1 MLIIGGVNINTFI
14 TMLFDPENP
23 IIKLCA
29 QGMEMEGAGQP
40 AEALKIFQQAW
51 DEASNNLEKFSAAHY
66 VARHQNSV
74 ADKLK
79 WDQTALQLA
88 LDIKGDEIKGAYPS
102 LYLNI
107 AKCHED
113 LKDFEKAKQNYEL
126 ALSHADFL
134 HDDGYGN
141 MIKAGITN
149 GIARVSQ

>member
-1 MLIIGGVNINTFI
+1 
-14 TMLFDPENP
+14 MLFDPENS

-29 QGMEMEGAGQP
+29 QGMELEGAGKP

-66 VARHQNSV
+66 IARHQNSV

-88 LDIKGDEIKGAYPS
+88 LDIKDDEIKGAYPS

-107 AKCHED
+107 AKCYED
-113 LKDFEKAKQNYEL
+113 LKDFDKARQNYEL
-126 ALSHADFL
+126 ALHHAFFL
-134 HDDGYGN
+134 PDDGYSI
-141 MIKAGITN
+141 MIKG
-149 GIARVSQ
+149 GIANGLARVESARQA